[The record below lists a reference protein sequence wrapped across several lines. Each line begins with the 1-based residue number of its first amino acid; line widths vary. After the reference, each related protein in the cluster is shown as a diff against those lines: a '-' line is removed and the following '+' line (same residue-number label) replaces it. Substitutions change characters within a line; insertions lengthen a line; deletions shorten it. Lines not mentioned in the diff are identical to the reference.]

1 MEDRMSA
8 ERPRTPAGAQ
18 PGRKH
23 VPALDG
29 LRGVAVLLVF
39 FLHYGGG
46 AQSGNRLVHGVGQ
59 AEKAGWTGVTLFFL
73 LSGFLITGILWDS
86 KGVQHWWRNF
96 YVRRAL
102 RIMPLYYGA
111 LLLVLLVA
119 TFNGTLGRALHGV
132 WVQALYLQTFPYF
145 FAQRWHVPPPLFLEH
160 FWTLAIEEQFYLL
173 WPFVLWLVP
182 GRRAAAWICLG
193 VFAASFAYRAS
204 SMAVYSPLTGDFLLL
219 TRSGE
224 FALGGWLAL
233 AYRGPAWERLRPW
246 LGPVGAFAALLFVAL
261 TVRHDFAMST
271 PLNFALA
278 LAAISVAYTALIGV
292 ALRPGLVQ
300 RCASVGWLRWVG
312 RISFGIYVYHLLLR
326 QMFEWIAARLAHG
339 TQGNLYLFLRLVV
352 ALASTLL
359 IAAASYYLY
368 EKKFLRFK
376 RYFQADVRAAQD
388 TTKTR
393 SRG

>member
-1 MEDRMSA
+1 MAGMVSA
-8 ERPRTPAGAQ
+8 ERPQAPAQRQ
-18 PGRKH
+18 PARKH

-46 AQSGNRLVHGVGQ
+46 SKSSNWLLHGIGQ

-86 KGVQHWWRNF
+86 RGVQHWWRNF

-102 RIMPLYYGA
+102 RILPLYYGA

-145 FAQRWHVPPPLFLEH
+145 FAQRWHLPPPLFLEH

-173 WPFVLWLVP
+173 WPLVLWLAP
-182 GRRAAAWICLG
+182 SRRAAATVCMG
-193 VFAASFAYRAS
+193 VFAASFAYRAG
-204 SMAVYSPLTGDFLLL
+204 SMAVYSPLTGNFLLL

-233 AYRGPAWERLRPW
+233 VYRGPVWERLRPW
-246 LGPVGAFAALLFVAL
+246 LAPVGATAALLFIAL
-261 TVRHDFAMST
+261 TVHNDFAMST

-278 LAAISVAYTALIGV
+278 LAAISVAYTGLIGV

-300 RCASVGWLRWVG
+300 RCASIGWLRWVG
-312 RISFGIYVYHLLLR
+312 KVSFGVYVYHLLLR
-326 QMFEWIAARLAHG
+326 ALFEWVAARLAHG
-339 TQGNLYLFLRLVV
+339 TQGERYLALRLVV
-352 ALASTLL
+352 ALIGTLL
-359 IAAASYYLY
+359 IAALSYSFY
-368 EKKFLRFK
+368 EKSFLRYK
-376 RYFQADVRAAQD
+376 RHFPADARTA
-388 TTKTR
+388 
-393 SRG
+393 